1 MPQILMAV
9 GAILALAGVGSIA
22 AGAPD
27 WAAGLSLGATLIQ
40 SGTIAF
46 VGGIVLVAL
55 GLVLH
60 ALQDLLHR
68 LEGFSAGIPVRP
80 MAPALPREDRAAQA
94 QARPAPSGD
103 AQPRPREATVMQPA
117 EDPARARR
125 ERAPEP
131 AEDAARPRRER
142 APEPPAEEPRPR
154 AVTYAGDEPARPRR
168 EAPPAGERPRPRT
181 LEQASEEL
189 ARIRSELPLAGRNG
203 APRPRR
209 DGAPLPPLPQPLPSD
224 DRRRTKPPAEEP
236 AGEYVPRFRP
246 VDPAPPSAPSR
257 GGASPADTVVRSG
270 VIGGMAYTLYA
281 DGSIEAELSM
291 GTVRF
296 NSISELQE
304 HVNRTGTEAD
314 TDFSD
319 PQR

>member
-27 WAAGLSLGATLIQ
+27 WVAGLSLGATLIQ

-46 VGGIVLVAL
+46 VGGIILVAL

-60 ALQDLLHR
+60 TLQDLLHR

-80 MAPALPREDRAAQA
+80 MAPALPREDRATAPAQPR
-94 QARPAPSGD
+94 QPPASD

-117 EDPARARR
+117 EDPARVRR

-131 AEDAARPRRER
+131 AG
-142 APEPPAEEPRPR
+142 EEPRPR
-154 AVTYAGDEPARPRR
+154 PVTYAGDEPVRPRR
-168 EAPPAGERPRPRT
+168 EAPQGGERPRPRT

-189 ARIRSELPLAGRNG
+189 ARIRSELPVAGRNNP
-203 APRPRR
+203 PRSRR
-209 DGAPLPPLPQPLPSD
+209 EGSPLAPLPQPLPSD
-224 DRRRTKPPAEEP
+224 DRRRAKPPAEEP
-236 AGEYVPRFRP
+236 ENDYVPRFRP
-246 VDPAPPSAPSR
+246 VDPAPASAPSR
-257 GGASPADTVVRSG
+257 GSSAPADTVVRSG

-296 NSISELQE
+296 NSISELQD

>member
-1 MPQILMAV
+1 MPHILMAV
-9 GAILALAGVGSIA
+9 GAVLALAGVGSIA

-27 WAAGLSLGATLIQ
+27 WVAGLSLGATLIQ
-40 SGTIAF
+40 SGTIAL
-46 VGGIVLVAL
+46 VGGIILIAL

-80 MAPALPREDRAAQA
+80 AVPALTREERMAAPGQPRPPHGGE
-94 QARPAPSGD
+94 AP
-103 AQPRPREATVMQPA
+103 PRPREATVMQPA
-117 EDPARARR
+117 EDPARTRR

-131 AEDAARPRRER
+131 AGEETRPR
-142 APEPPAEEPRPR
+142 P
-154 AVTYAGDEPARPRR
+154 VTYTGDEPARPRR
-168 EAPPAGERPRPRT
+168 EAPPAPAGERSRPRT

-203 APRPRR
+203 AQRSRR
-209 DGAPLPPLPQPLPSD
+209 DGLPPLPQPLPSD
-224 DRRRTKPPAEEP
+224 DRRRAKPSEETGGDY
-236 AGEYVPRFRP
+236 APRFRP

-257 GGASPADTVVRSG
+257 GGAPADTVVRSG

-314 TDFSD
+314 GDFSD
-319 PQR
+319 SQR

>member
-27 WAAGLSLGATLIQ
+27 WVAGLSLGATLIQ

-46 VGGIVLVAL
+46 VGGIILIAL

-80 MAPALPREDRAAQA
+80 AVPALPREERPGAPP
-94 QARPAPSGD
+94 ARPVQGGD
-103 AQPRPREATVMQPA
+103 APPRPREATMMQPA
-117 EDPARARR
+117 EDVARVRR
-125 ERAPEP
+125 ERAPEQ
-131 AEDAARPRRER
+131 AGD
-142 APEPPAEEPRPR
+142 EPRPR
-154 AVTYAGDEPARPRR
+154 PVTYAGEEPARPRR
-168 EAPPAGERPRPRT
+168 EAQPGGERPRPRT

-189 ARIRSELPLAGRNG
+189 ARIRSELPQAGRNG
-203 APRPRR
+203 APRTRR
-209 DGAPLPPLPQPLPSD
+209 EGPPPLPQPLPSD
-224 DRRRTKPPAEEP
+224 DRRRAKPPAEES
-236 AGEYVPRFRP
+236 GGDYVPRFRP

-257 GGASPADTVVRSG
+257 GAPADTVVRSG

-314 TDFSD
+314 ADFSD